1 MGSELPLAPQYR
13 DKSIATRA
21 ARYAVACRDTD
32 QTPAFSAVPSTALT
46 VNLDTLRAVLDASE
60 RVAVTTAGGAPP
72 YLQNSSKAELRK
84 LQARWLPSLQR
95 LDQAIPGAY
104 QAFVLAQSAGDVD
117 AVAYADPA
125 ASAAER
131 FRTNQNKL
139 DAYHEFTSMLQAA
152 GVVPDTSAPNTI
164 HCRSPDCPCF
174 QLNSSSS
181 QDEEDEHSTEE
192 DDMAYLAGTDLMD
205 SFSRVAGTYATAED
219 DVVYSKGAGQT
230 DLVSRAEG
238 DYATEDHFFHQGNF
252 TGSSGSGDPI
262 PQPPTRLPPPPR
274 SPALGVAHR
283 VANRN
288 RAKQKKKLR
297 MLRRGY

>member
-1 MGSELPLAPQYR
+1 M
-13 DKSIATRA
+13 
-21 ARYAVACRDTD
+21 ACRDTD
-32 QTPAFSAVPSTALT
+32 QSPASVAVTCTALT

-72 YLQNSSKAELRK
+72 YLQNSAKAELRK

-164 HCRSPDCPCF
+164 HCRSPDCPCCF

-181 QDEEDEHSTEE
+181 QDEEDEHSTE
-192 DDMAYLAGTDLMD
+192 DAYM
-205 SFSRVAGTYATAED
+205 TYL
-219 DVVYSKGAGQT
+219 K
-230 DLVSRAEG
+230 R
-238 DYATEDHFFHQGNF
+238 QGLD
-252 TGSSGSGDPI
+252 GLI
-262 PQPPTRLPPPPR
+262 LP
-274 SPALGVAHR
+274 GCGHVCDGGG
-283 VANRN
+283 
-288 RAKQKKKLR
+288 
-297 MLRRGY
+297 RRCLLQGRGPD